1 MLRQSFIYRSNFT
14 ANRNKLLRSHQVLH
28 CVFNGLLE
36 VDHPGFAA
44 AIQSSQRPGLPRVRI
59 RRMSELLTTPAR
71 SSLVDSQFTRRKI
84 DHRNW

>member
-28 CVFNGLLE
+28 CASNGLLE

-44 AIQSSQRPGLPRVRI
+44 AIQSSQRPGA
-59 RRMSELLTTPAR
+59 SKAR
-71 SSLVDSQFTRRKI
+71 TLNV
-84 DHRNW
+84 

>member
-28 CVFNGLLE
+28 CAFNGLLE

-44 AIQSSQRPGLPRVRI
+44 AIQGSSRARV
-59 RRMSELLTTPAR
+59 P
-71 SSLVDSQFTRRKI
+71 
-84 DHRNW
+84 

>member
-1 MLRQSFIYRSNFT
+1 MFRQSFIYRSNFT

-44 AIQSSQRPGLPRVRI
+44 GDPIISTTRI
-59 RRMSELLTTPAR
+59 T
-71 SSLVDSQFTRRKI
+71 
-84 DHRNW
+84 

>member
-1 MLRQSFIYRSNFT
+1 MFRQSFIYRSNFT

-44 AIQSSQRPGLPRVRI
+44 AIQSISTTRI
-59 RRMSELLTTPAR
+59 T
-71 SSLVDSQFTRRKI
+71 
-84 DHRNW
+84 